1 MIMMMMVMMSV
12 MVMISYALQRTDVL
26 SRVSVCV
33 VLEFL
38 FIDLNMKQFCHNLG
52 FFCVSLVC
60 LRGNIK

>member
-1 MIMMMMVMMSV
+1 MMMMVMMSV

-52 FFCVSLVC
+52 FFLCFFSVFK
-60 LRGNIK
+60 GEH